1 MGSSLLR
8 ALRTIERFG
17 VVTLFGIMLVLFFA
31 NVLVRVVAPSY
42 ASNIA
47 WAEEAA
53 RLAMIWGLFLVAG
66 MTLERGR
73 HIAMTSALMLLP
85 LPLQLA
91 VRRLIGVVGAVFCG
105 YFTYLA
111 LRMTL
116 FVFGTGQVIPS
127 LNLSSAYLY
136 MGAAI
141 GLALL
146 SLRYVIEVADPR
158 APLEFQEEA

>member
-1 MGSSLLR
+1 
-8 ALRTIERFG
+8 
-17 VVTLFGIMLVLFFA
+17 MLVLFFA

-73 HIAMTSALMLLP
+73 HIAMTSALMLLRP
-85 LPLQLA
+85 PLQLA

-111 LRMTL
+111 SRMTL
-116 FVFGTGQVIPS
+116 FVFSTGQVIPS
-127 LNLSSAYLY
+127 LNLSRSEEHTSELQ
-136 MGAAI
+136 
-141 GLALL
+141 
-146 SLRYVIEVADPR
+146 SLMRISYAVFC
-158 APLEFQEEA
+158 LKKKKKQH